1 MAIYNKRDL
10 RMTVEGM
17 LYRMRTGCPWRDLP
31 AAFGDW
37 SRVYKRF
44 NAWSACGKWHRIFKA
59 LVAGPDMEWAFIDG
73 SYTKAHQHSAGAA
86 CADDEAIGE
95 SRAEAK
101 RDITEYIVGF
111 YNNER
116 LHSKL
121 GYLSPTVV

>member
-1 MAIYNKRDL
+1 M
-10 RMTVEGM
+10 
-17 LYRMRTGCPWRDLP
+17 
-31 AAFGDW
+31 
-37 SRVYKRF
+37 
-44 NAWSACGKWHRIFKA
+44 
-59 LVAGPDMEWAFIDG
+59 
-73 SYTKAHQHSAGAA
+73 
-86 CADDEAIGE
+86 GE